1 MEPDRWR
8 QIERLFE
15 SALERPES
23 DHAAFLERA
32 CAGDDELRREVA
44 SLLAQRSA
52 AAQFIEAPAIKMTP
66 AFATADQLAT
76 QTVEDAADILDRDN
90 ARSSWRRCAVG
101 RPHLSRA
108 GFR

>member
-1 MEPDRWR
+1 VEPERWR

-15 SALERPES
+15 SALERPER

-52 AAQFIEAPAIKMTP
+52 AAQFIEVPAMK
-66 AFATADQLAT
+66 
-76 QTVEDAADILDRDN
+76 
-90 ARSSWRRCAVG
+90 
-101 RPHLSRA
+101 
-108 GFR
+108 